1 MNELDLLLADDIV
14 ETVEDKGETGDDLE
28 LAVSGFR
35 SAKGDREAAEAMRL
49 ILELVSR

>member
-1 MNELDLLLADDIV
+1 MDELDLLLADDLV

-35 SAKGDREAAEAMRL
+35 GAKDDREAADAMRL
-49 ILELVSR
+49 ILELISR